1 MRRSLLWLV
10 LALLVAPG
18 AAQAQVQLL
27 AAAGL
32 TNPMSDL
39 NDVADVGWH
48 LMGGAELSVGTLPV
62 SLRADGNYD
71 SFGEQGMTPR
81 PKVLSGALSLVV
93 RFPGVGLRP
102 YVLGGVGVYRTSLD
116 AVDSQTTS
124 DKGIHGAFG
133 VDIGAL
139 GFGGFA
145 ELRLVDFERNSATFR
160 YVTAMLG
167 VRL

>member
-27 AAAGL
+27 GAAGL

-39 NDVADVGWH
+39 NDISDVGWH
-48 LMGGAELSVGTLPV
+48 LMGGAELSVATLPV
-62 SLRADGNYD
+62 SLRADGSYD
-71 SFGEQGMTPR
+71 SFGEQGTNPR

-116 AVDSQTTS
+116 AVDSQATS

-145 ELRLVDFERNSATFR
+145 ELRLVDFERDSATFR